1 MTDFHHEET
10 SPLIC
15 FANQSTGFY
24 MTGISV
30 MKELKIATYTS
41 CFHAMLEQNIKVNS
55 NSELENKF

>member
-1 MTDFHHEET
+1 MTDF
-10 SPLIC
+10 PLIC

-24 MTGISV
+24 MTGTSV